1 MALVFSGEATGDAI
15 AIVARASAR
24 MVLNFILARAF
35 AGYGVERWIVIDCLL
50 KRLER
55 R

>member
-1 MALVFSGEATGDAI
+1 MFSGEATGDAI

-24 MVLNFILARAF
+24 MVVNFILARVF
-35 AGYGVERWIVIDCLL
+35 AGYGVERLVVVDCLL
-50 KRLER
+50 IWR